1 MRNKLLKAML
11 AVLGLFVGIL
21 INTGNCYAVDNQYTS
36 AKDAVYA
43 TTYKDIFYNKTA
55 GSPLEYEAENGVDKA
70 TGHLTLQRT
79 DLDLLGTG
87 GMDFALTRYYDSNEA
102 NIGQP
107 SVQHVKKLD
116 VDNMEIS
123 FQGEDGKKHT
133 FVVSVDIFNN
143 HSAALKDMFIDYKA
157 GGDVR
162 EDTETDTQKTQVID
176 NRSYNVYGISSG
188 WSFDFP
194 WIETMSIKEGA
205 ESKWSAK
212 PIYLHWGSK
221 GAMAIFTSENSGN
234 KTYRITGLDNYG
246 YYDVKLEDFNKTVD
260 GVKCRYLLRDKTGLR
275 TYFNADGVIV
285 LQRDAHNNAI
295 HYSYRDKIYF
305 DKIIDSVG
313 REICFH
319 YGAEKNGQRFLQ
331 QVTVQGENVDG
342 GVSKK
347 TISYSLSETSYKP
360 KNGKKIYGSKLNCV
374 TVDGSKEEYTYR
386 TVETFVNTSGWRIA
400 AHRAD
405 TNQAYLLKSVTCDGT
420 ITNYEYRAGTIRGT
434 KDGVE
439 GQKRD
444 VATQFY
450 YVTREYKQDAK
461 TNKKAE
467 GIKYDYFQK
476 QKDRDKLVSYA
487 DGFDEIDTQQYGEDG
502 LRNVTVISSYNPK
515 KHKDNGR
522 YSDYVYKKSSLDFST
537 LHLSSKPKKNVSLYI
552 YNTKKMLTAEIED
565 GSSKSETLY
574 SYDKD
579 GKGSLVVQ
587 QTDKFYGKNRSK
599 KPITD
604 KQGFTYDTYRNL
616 LTRKS
621 PKAYKAKYAGKEHLF
636 TAHYAYYQTAQGYP
650 AEDKP
655 FCLCTLIKDEEYLN
669 GSDKVKL
676 VSTIADNGLDYKTI
690 SEEIKEGNRDY
701 RTISKTDFS
710 YDTKG
715 NETKGIVYPY
725 FDTQGLKE
733 VIENNYT
740 YNAQGQQTKK
750 TVTLTS
756 AKNPEQNRT
765 YMEEEAVYDSFG
777 NIVSET
783 NQDDYTTKYQYDEE
797 TGETKHSVEGVGTEY
812 EYSQD
817 KMISGDGLKTMSVDQ
832 YNRCMVEFLDAFGN
846 TVVEKD
852 EKSGT
857 WTESTY
863 DYGEETLSSD
873 EEEEGSSQLVEERV
887 YSFEPEGDN
896 YINHEDGTKA
906 PNYDIGGKG
915 QKVLSGSRYIYDDY
929 GEEIVSASF
938 SGGAMDA
945 AHCSA
950 WTVTKETEDVTENQ
964 IVTRTYIKQLNPQK
978 YQQEIDRN
986 NYYNQ
991 FDGSVLSE
999 TVEETVT
1006 DEEGNVVSEK
1016 TTYICGEEKS
1026 ETVTTYTCDEAG
1038 QVSSEYSKIRKY
1050 ENGTWLPAK
1059 ETQSNYQYDYQGNV
1073 IQTELR
1079 QKEEGQAEWATQ
1091 TTRAEFD
1098 EQGNQTAEYSPR
1110 GVKEGYASKYEYD
1123 ILGRMI
1129 REEIPLEKKDGKIEY
1144 QTKKTEYD
1152 NSDNIVATEEQQ
1164 TDTKSIRTEF
1174 SYDKRG
1180 NLILVKN
1187 CLENDTAQYT
1197 QYVYDAEG
1205 NKIRQITGLTSPL
1218 AISLAEGTGENPYK
1232 YAGHQYSVNISG
1244 KKKSDI
1250 YSESKYEYNKR
1261 NELTSFI
1268 DSEGRKESYTYDEY
1282 GNLTETKDKNG
1293 NTITGKFDYQ
1303 NRLTE
1308 SVAKEKE
1315 TGKKTVHTYQYD
1327 KYGELSKQDNTS
1339 FAYDNVSGQV
1349 TKETTTAGKG
1359 SKIEKSYAYDSDDNR
1374 TSFSVSVDGKTEL
1387 DYRYEYDAFSRLS
1400 KVKQAEHGN
1409 TRQIAAYTY
1418 DEDGNLSSRE
1428 ATEAGLNSQYT
1439 FDYANRLTKMDNKTA
1454 DKSISSY
1461 QSTYLKNGQ
1470 KASEESQ
1477 ISTETKESDKKKAAY
1492 TYDLL
1497 GRLTKETNSGQESVS
1512 YTYDAHNNRKE
1523 MKVGNLTTAYRYNRN
1538 EELLRSDT
1546 LNTETKKDS
1555 VTLYKNDCNGNQL
1568 AKVTR
1573 RNVQEDGAYFDL
1585 DVSLGDN
1592 RINDNV
1598 VYHYNALNQLTET
1611 LTRDKKVTYE
1621 YDAEGLRTA
1630 KTVNGKKTIYIWDGD
1645 QLALE
1650 VTESGKV
1657 LRRYVRGSSLIYSDE
1672 GAGTKKQYY
1681 VMNPHGDVVQLLDE
1695 NGNVTKSYEYDSFG
1709 NEVKPDKKDDNPFR
1723 YAGEYYDKETASIYL
1738 RARYYQP
1745 QLGRFQTRDTYT
1757 GEDDDPLTLHLY
1769 TYCGN
1774 DAVNNVDPSGHF
1786 FETLLDIASFADS
1799 FVSFVKSPSWEN
1811 AAYLVA
1817 DTVAVAVPG
1826 IPGTGILKAG
1836 KYAKKIAG
1844 LVNTG
1849 RKVATKFKTAAN
1861 TVKTVGK
1868 KIGKKIVTKASTVIS
1883 KGKKL
1888 DGTKLLSRTKEAMRK
1903 AKKTYGSK
1911 IPKGPKN
1918 KKPKVPVKIGK
1929 KTLIKKAQL
1938 PTKGKIRYVPPK
1950 AWNASQPLPKTKEG
1964 YIDKFGNIWK
1974 QGASRTASERF
1985 EWDVQ
1990 LSRKGKAHLG
2000 WASRDGS
2007 HLNVSLKGK
2016 ITH

>member
-1 MRNKLLKAML
+1 M
-11 AVLGLFVGIL
+11 
-21 INTGNCYAVDNQYTS
+21 
-36 AKDAVYA
+36 
-43 TTYKDIFYNKTA
+43 
-55 GSPLEYEAENGVDKA
+55 
-70 TGHLTLQRT
+70 
-79 DLDLLGTG
+79 
-87 GMDFALTRYYDSNEA
+87 
-102 NIGQP
+102 
-107 SVQHVKKLD
+107 
-116 VDNMEIS
+116 
-123 FQGEDGKKHT
+123 
-133 FVVSVDIFNN
+133 
-143 HSAALKDMFIDYKA
+143 
-157 GGDVR
+157 
-162 EDTETDTQKTQVID
+162 
-176 NRSYNVYGISSG
+176 
-188 WSFDFP
+188 
-194 WIETMSIKEGA
+194 
-205 ESKWSAK
+205 
-212 PIYLHWGSK
+212 
-221 GAMAIFTSENSGN
+221 
-234 KTYRITGLDNYG
+234 
-246 YYDVKLEDFNKTVD
+246 
-260 GVKCRYLLRDKTGLR
+260 
-275 TYFNADGVIV
+275 
-285 LQRDAHNNAI
+285 
-295 HYSYRDKIYF
+295 
-305 DKIIDSVG
+305 
-313 REICFH
+313 
-319 YGAEKNGQRFLQ
+319 
-331 QVTVQGENVDG
+331 
-342 GVSKK
+342 
-347 TISYSLSETSYKP
+347 
-360 KNGKKIYGSKLNCV
+360 
-374 TVDGSKEEYTYR
+374 
-386 TVETFVNTSGWRIA
+386 
-400 AHRAD
+400 
-405 TNQAYLLKSVTCDGT
+405 
-420 ITNYEYRAGTIRGT
+420 
-434 KDGVE
+434 
-439 GQKRD
+439 
-444 VATQFY
+444 
-450 YVTREYKQDAK
+450 
-461 TNKKAE
+461 
-467 GIKYDYFQK
+467 
-476 QKDRDKLVSYA
+476 
-487 DGFDEIDTQQYGEDG
+487 
-502 LRNVTVISSYNPK
+502 
-515 KHKDNGR
+515 
-522 YSDYVYKKSSLDFST
+522 
-537 LHLSSKPKKNVSLYI
+537 
-552 YNTKKMLTAEIED
+552 
-565 GSSKSETLY
+565 
-574 SYDKD
+574 
-579 GKGSLVVQ
+579 
-587 QTDKFYGKNRSK
+587 
-599 KPITD
+599 
-604 KQGFTYDTYRNL
+604 
-616 LTRKS
+616 
-621 PKAYKAKYAGKEHLF
+621 
-636 TAHYAYYQTAQGYP
+636 
-650 AEDKP
+650 
-655 FCLCTLIKDEEYLN
+655 
-669 GSDKVKL
+669 
-676 VSTIADNGLDYKTI
+676 
-690 SEEIKEGNRDY
+690 
-701 RTISKTDFS
+701 
-710 YDTKG
+710 
-715 NETKGIVYPY
+715 
-725 FDTQGLKE
+725 
-733 VIENNYT
+733 
-740 YNAQGQQTKK
+740 
-750 TVTLTS
+750 
-756 AKNPEQNRT
+756 
-765 YMEEEAVYDSFG
+765 
-777 NIVSET
+777 
-783 NQDDYTTKYQYDEE
+783 
-797 TGETKHSVEGVGTEY
+797 
-812 EYSQD
+812 
-817 KMISGDGLKTMSVDQ
+817 
-832 YNRCMVEFLDAFGN
+832 
-846 TVVEKD
+846 
-852 EKSGT
+852 
-857 WTESTY
+857 
-863 DYGEETLSSD
+863 
-873 EEEEGSSQLVEERV
+873 
-887 YSFEPEGDN
+887 
-896 YINHEDGTKA
+896 
-906 PNYDIGGKG
+906 
-915 QKVLSGSRYIYDDY
+915 
-929 GEEIVSASF
+929 
-938 SGGAMDA
+938 
-945 AHCSA
+945 
-950 WTVTKETEDVTENQ
+950 
-964 IVTRTYIKQLNPQK
+964 
-978 YQQEIDRN
+978 
-986 NYYNQ
+986 
-991 FDGSVLSE
+991 
-999 TVEETVT
+999 
-1006 DEEGNVVSEK
+1006 
-1016 TTYICGEEKS
+1016 
-1026 ETVTTYTCDEAG
+1026 
-1038 QVSSEYSKIRKY
+1038 
-1050 ENGTWLPAK
+1050 
-1059 ETQSNYQYDYQGNV
+1059 
-1073 IQTELR
+1073 
-1079 QKEEGQAEWATQ
+1079 
-1091 TTRAEFD
+1091 
-1098 EQGNQTAEYSPR
+1098 
-1110 GVKEGYASKYEYD
+1110 
-1123 ILGRMI
+1123 
-1129 REEIPLEKKDGKIEY
+1129 
-1144 QTKKTEYD
+1144 
-1152 NSDNIVATEEQQ
+1152 
-1164 TDTKSIRTEF
+1164 
-1174 SYDKRG
+1174 
-1180 NLILVKN
+1180 
-1187 CLENDTAQYT
+1187 
-1197 QYVYDAEG
+1197 
-1205 NKIRQITGLTSPL
+1205 
-1218 AISLAEGTGENPYK
+1218 
-1232 YAGHQYSVNISG
+1232 
-1244 KKKSDI
+1244 
-1250 YSESKYEYNKR
+1250 
-1261 NELTSFI
+1261 
-1268 DSEGRKESYTYDEY
+1268 
-1282 GNLTETKDKNG
+1282 
-1293 NTITGKFDYQ
+1293 
-1303 NRLTE
+1303 
-1308 SVAKEKE
+1308 
-1315 TGKKTVHTYQYD
+1315 
-1327 KYGELSKQDNTS
+1327 SKQDNTS

-1523 MKVGNLTTAYRYNRN
+1523 MKVGNLTTAYRYNKN

-1546 LNTETKKDS
+1546 LNTDTKQDS
-1555 VTLYKNDCNGNQL
+1555 VTLYKNDYNGNQL

-1573 RNVQEDGAYFDL
+1573 RNVQEDGTYFDL